1 MYLHELTVAN
11 LKLLRDMTIPFL
23 HEGQP
28 RSWTVF
34 VGENGL
40 CKTSLLRAIAL
51 ASTGPERGNQLG
63 TSYIS
68 TMPDKRREDA
78 QVTIE
83 ATFGFSE
90 RLHTAREYPG
100 LSVKPFH
107 PPLLESKLTTS
118 TRLGVL
124 RGNSRF
130 VDASSR
136 DPLPEGTQK
145 GIDPLQE
152 ARATGL
158 RLWFVAGYGV
168 SRNIPQPMSTA
179 SRVYVPVLD
188 RLQSLFDGLPLI
200 ATDFVSRFDAET
212 ARAFGAELKKAFV
225 DHELLPAVDDFLLMG
240 RGGISDSKT
249 FVEANRF
256 AMRLPSGEEIRI
268 PALWMSQGYQST
280 IAWVV
285 DLVAQYWSETGK
297 QIPLDEIEGLVLI
310 DEIDLHIHPT
320 WQRGL
325 IRALRHAL
333 PRVQFVATTHSPMV
347 LPGLEPHEIFILE
360 AEKDG
365 SVRWAQST
373 QQPRLL
379 SGGEIYERFFDIR
392 SVYPEEHAQKLH
404 RYLRLA
410 ADAYRSDEEEG
421 EMAGLLK
428 WLQNERV
435 PVAYDPVP
443 RRQA

>member
-1 MYLHELTVAN
+1 
-11 LKLLRDMTIPFL
+11 
-23 HEGQP
+23 
-28 RSWTVF
+28 
-34 VGENGL
+34 
-40 CKTSLLRAIAL
+40 
-51 ASTGPERGNQLG
+51 
-63 TSYIS
+63 
-68 TMPDKRREDA
+68 
-78 QVTIE
+78 
-83 ATFGFSE
+83 
-90 RLHTAREYPG
+90 
-100 LSVKPFH
+100 
-107 PPLLESKLTTS
+107 
-118 TRLGVL
+118 
-124 RGNSRF
+124 
-130 VDASSR
+130 
-136 DPLPEGTQK
+136 
-145 GIDPLQE
+145 
-152 ARATGL
+152 
-158 RLWFVAGYGV
+158 
-168 SRNIPQPMSTA
+168 
-179 SRVYVPVLD
+179 
-188 RLQSLFDGLPLI
+188 
-200 ATDFVSRFDAET
+200 
-212 ARAFGAELKKAFV
+212 
-225 DHELLPAVDDFLLMG
+225 MG

-285 DLVAQYWSETGK
+285 DLVAQVWSEAGEP
-297 QIPLDEIEGLVLI
+297 IPLKDIEGLVLI

-325 IRALRHAL
+325 VRSLRHAL

-360 AEKDG
+360 AEQDG